1 MGLGSKRSDFARSR
15 QNQIN
20 QAAPG
25 LFPPFSQ
32 KKSITNASK
41 NSAGTS
47 LYEEGCI
54 DEESIEMSLLHRNVA
69 QKSLHEDT
77 KSRAILQQNLEK
89 LPPNYKQDM
98 INDKFYLTNFLTKK
112 PVQFDD
118 FKSYEEALAKEDIL
132 RKELK
137 KHEQFSALSTVEKKP
152 HHDSDDTFSEYG
164 QRLNLVDDVEN
175 VFSSVTAS
183 GHKQKHQQAGAFR
196 NIYTKLFASSHTGE
210 DPQGLFSVSSTVRK
224 DMPYTSQSLS
234 HHLIDQ
240 TKSQP
245 LTQVIGDPEY
255 GFIEARMEKPKEKYF
270 VTETYDP
277 SDYITEL
284 QESVPSRQHPGRG
297 GALPTRN
304 TLKRSL
310 GMRHLQMISLGATIG
325 IGIFLNCGRT
335 FSISGPLGAFLGFFI
350 AACMIIGTLLCFAEI
365 IAVIPLNVGIS
376 GVISRFISDA
386 FGFSVSWCYLFS
398 YVVSFPAELLAAVL
412 LLSYY
417 DSFENVINNN
427 SKLAGV
433 FIALTVIIIF
443 VNLLD
448 VRVYAE
454 IEYVASIFKILVIS
468 AMVITM
474 ILINCGVT
482 ANRNDKSKYIGF
494 KYWNRHKSPNENI
507 TYGPFRPTFDLSD
520 LGTGALRGIGGI
532 GGVVLSIIASVN
544 VSSYAYIGSEI
555 GFIAAAESKVT
566 FRRSIPSVTKR
577 IFIRVI
583 LFYLLSIFV
592 LGLNIYAG
600 DPRLL
605 RYSATQPSFNAIYAN
620 YKKIVDELGGL
631 QCSNAFQTNEALYF
645 AENANQSP
653 WIIALTTFN
662 FCTLSSIFNA
672 LFVAIGLFA
681 ASSQLYA
688 GSRILYSLAIQ
699 EKAPGLFATCNSFG
713 IPYLSVLFCGC
724 FGFLSLL
731 ALHLETSNALDNLVT
746 IGTQGS
752 ILMWF
757 AMNLA
762 FYRFYHAL
770 KLRSDIVSRDSKEYP
785 YRSPFQPYLSIMGMI
800 LTGLLL
806 LFCGFQ
812 NFIQWNTVSFI
823 TSYCCLVVFLVL
835 FLGFAIFRY
844 ANVWKLEEIDLD
856 TGRRELDREIWVED
870 RDYLPTFRE
879 LLVKIL
885 SYI

>member
-1 MGLGSKRSDFARSR
+1 MDTKSEKFDLSKKKKKKIF
-15 QNQIN
+15 N

-25 LFPPFSQ
+25 LFPPFSPGLSTANESQ
-32 KKSITNASK
+32 NG
-41 NSAGTS
+41 AGTS
-47 LYEEGCI
+47 FCDTGCIEEG
-54 DEESIEMSLLHRNVA
+54 SIEMSLLHRNATQPNLNENIISKVL
-69 QKSLHEDT
+69 LH
-77 KSRAILQQNLEK
+77 RNLEN
-89 LPPNYKQDM
+89 LPPSYRQDM
-98 INDKFYLTNFLTKK
+98 VNDKFYLTNLLTDK
-112 PVQFDD
+112 PVRFDD
-118 FKSYEEALAKEDIL
+118 FKSYEEALTKEDFL
-132 RKELK
+132 RKELE
-137 KHEQFSALSTVEKKP
+137 KHENPCAPSTATNNAEKFP
-152 HHDSDDTFSEYG
+152 EYG
-164 QRLNLVDDVEN
+164 QQLNVVHDFEH
-175 VFSSVTAS
+175 VFSNMTAS
-183 GHKQKHQQAGAFR
+183 SQKREKVGVFR
-196 NIYTKLFASSHTGE
+196 NIYTKLFSSSQTGKH
-210 DPQGLFSVSSTVRK
+210 PQGLFSISSKVRK
-224 DMPYTSQSLS
+224 NLPSASQSSS
-234 HHLIDQ
+234 HQLIDQ

-255 GFIEARMEKPKEKYF
+255 GFIETRMEKPKEDYII
-270 VTETYDP
+270 TELYNP

-284 QESVPSRQHPGRG
+284 QENVPGKQRHGRG
-297 GALPTRN
+297 GAFSTKN
-304 TLKRSL
+304 TLHRSL

-325 IGIFLNCGRT
+325 VGIFLNCGRT

-350 AACMIIGTLLCFAEI
+350 AACMLIGTLLCFAEI

-386 FGFSVSWCYLFS
+386 FGFSVSWCYFFS
-398 YVVSFPAELLAAVL
+398 YVVAFPAELLASVL

-417 DSFENVINNN
+417 DSFENLINNN

-443 VNLLD
+443 LNLLD

-454 IEYVASIFKILVIS
+454 IEYIASIFKVLVIS

-474 ILINCGVT
+474 ILINCGVR
-482 ANRNDKSKYIGF
+482 AEKGDKNKYIGF
-494 KYWNRHKSPNENI
+494 KYWDRHKSPKKNI

-520 LGTGALRGIGGI
+520 LGTGALKGIGGF
-532 GGVVLSIIASVN
+532 GGVILSIIASVN
-544 VSSYAYIGSEI
+544 VSAYAYIGSEI
-555 GFIAAAESKVT
+555 GFIAAAESKIT

-605 RYSATQPSFNAIYAN
+605 RYSATQPSFNDIYTN
-620 YKKIVDELGGL
+620 YKKIVDELGGM
-631 QCSNAFQTNEALYF
+631 QCSNAFQSNQALYF

-688 GSRILYSLAIQ
+688 GSRILYSLALQ
-699 EKAPGLFATCNSFG
+699 EKAPVLFATCNSFG
-713 IPYLSVLFCGC
+713 VPYLSVLFCGG

-731 ALHLETSNALDNLVT
+731 ALHLETSNAFDNLVT

-770 KLRSDIVSRDSKEYP
+770 KLRSDVVSRDSKEYP

-806 LFCGFQ
+806 LFSGFQ
-812 NFIQWNTVSFI
+812 NCIQWNTVSFI
-823 TSYCCLVVFLVL
+823 TSYCCLLVFFIL

-885 SYI
+885 SYV